1 MYKTITYLLL
11 GVGLSATFACTRAV
25 VHPSTAG
32 NEAPLSVSATG
43 SLADDPAGGEADTA
57 GLDYADEATYDIPMV
72 LNHSVENHIDY
83 FGTRGRA
90 MYQRWLDRSE
100 QYIPMMKKILRENN
114 LPEDLVYVAMIE
126 SGFSTSAVSWANAV
140 GPWQFMT
147 ATAKMYGLKINR
159 WVDERRD
166 PIKSTK
172 AAARHLRRL
181 HTKFGSWPL
190 ALASY
195 NAGCGK
201 VQRAVVKTSS
211 EDFWDLRATPAIA
224 SETKNY
230 VPKYMAAIIIAKNPE
245 RYGFSSNQARP
256 FAYDE
261 VAVKKSTDLRL
272 VARCT
277 GSTYADMKK
286 LNPELKSRF
295 TPPSVKSYLLR
306 LPQGTKEAFLANACA
321 LSSVRKIRRKPTP
334 ADDPLP
340 LYSKTEDRSFSSR
353 TIQNISNL
361 KDRLFASSKEFFKA
375 SK

>member
-1 MYKTITYLLL
+1 MTYLLI
-11 GVGLSATFACTRAV
+11 GIGLSATFACTRAV

-32 NEAPLSVSATG
+32 SEAPLSSSTAG
-43 SLADDPAGGEADTA
+43 PRADDPAGNGADTA
-57 GLDYADEATYDIPMV
+57 RQAYADEATYDIPMV

-83 FGTRGRA
+83 FGTRGRV
-90 MYQRWLDRSE
+90 MFQRWLDRSE
-100 QYIPMMKKILRENN
+100 QYIPIMKEILRENN

-147 ATAKMYGLKINR
+147 GTAKMYGLKINR

-181 HTKFGSWPL
+181 HTKFGAWPL

-195 NAGCGK
+195 NAGCGR

-245 RYGFSSNQARP
+245 LYGFSSNQAKL
-256 FAYDE
+256 FTYDE
-261 VAVKKSTDLRL
+261 VAVKRSTDLRL

-277 GSTYADMKK
+277 GSTYADMKE
-286 LNPELKSRF
+286 LNPELKSRL
-295 TPPSVKSYLLR
+295 TPPSVKNYILR
-306 LPQGTKEAFLANACA
+306 LPKGTKEAFLANSCA
-321 LSSVRKIRRKPTP
+321 LSSVRKIRRKPAP
-334 ADDPLP
+334 ADADDPLP
-340 LYSKTEDRSFSSR
+340 LYSRVEDEKFSPR
-353 TIQNISNL
+353 TVQKKSSL
-361 KDRLFASSKEFFKA
+361 KDRLLASSKEFMKA
-375 SK
+375 LK